1 MQDRRRVPP
10 RVAAPLAFGS
20 PLALSHLFRW
30 TMKGLRPGR
39 GRLALRAGPIW
50 LVADDILHRHVLG
63 PGLLLHG
70 ASDVRALVE
79 PDCAE
84 PRGGGGGASAE
95 QPVGEQDDAGQEKRA
110 ELDLDLGF
118 FRLGDAQCAET
129 LLPMSTGRPQ
139 MIVPTTSS

>member
-1 MQDRRRVPP
+1 
-10 RVAAPLAFGS
+10 
-20 PLALSHLFRW
+20 
-30 TMKGLRPGR
+30 MKGLRPGR

-118 FRLGDAQCAET
+118 FRLGDAQGAET
-129 LLPMSTGRPQ
+129 LLQVKANSRAIRADVDGTPPDDRPDDVELKPVSTRRDELLDH
-139 MIVPTTSS
+139 